1 MIDELLFK
9 KAASGDKECFI
20 KLLEPIKDS
29 LYKVAFMYLKNEDD
43 ALDCIQESII
53 KAIKSL
59 NSLKEPQY
67 FNTWITRI
75 TINTCK
81 DYIKKSNKVVSVDIK
96 DYENK
101 LITENEDF
109 DDMEDMHKAL
119 EKLSDKERE
128 LIVMRYLKDMSLKDI
143 STTIDVPLGTVKS
156 RLNRSLKR
164 LKLHMEGN

>member
-1 MIDELLFK
+1 MIDELLLK
-9 KAASGDKECFI
+9 KAIRGDKECFI
-20 KLLEPIKDS
+20 KLLEPIKES

-53 KAIKSL
+53 KAIQSL
-59 NSLKEPQY
+59 SSLKEPQY

-101 LITENEDF
+101 LVAENEEF
-109 DDMEDMHKAL
+109 DDMEDIQRAL

-143 STTIDVPLGTVKS
+143 STTIDMPVGAVKS
-156 RLNRSLKR
+156 RLSRSLKR
-164 LKLHMEGN
+164 LKVHMEAR